1 MAEEQLYTVEG
12 ARATPAER
20 VSLTEAGLLER
31 QHLQEWVIAH
41 PEILGEDVLIV
52 TFEFDRWITGA
63 GAPTWERLDVLAL
76 DRAGRLIVAELKRDV
91 APDAVMVQ
99 ALNYAAMARGF
110 SLDLL
115 VEAYGARRGGEL
127 STAELQQELREWA
140 PAVSDE
146 TLAPPRIAL
155 VAEDFGPVLRN
166 TAMFLI
172 EQGLDLRL
180 VRVQLYRMTNGTLAL
195 TASQLLPVPN
205 TEEFMV
211 RPRSAASTQRAARAA
226 AASRASIPDR
236 LVAAGVFEA
245 GQELRIVVPSGVGED
260 RDAVAAWLAENPQ
273 RAVVRWRQDPRA
285 PVEWAV
291 DGETWNLTTLIRH
304 IVEGATGEPARTQ
317 VWGPNWYQ
325 TLEGEVL
332 HKVTEPLGYVGGDRF
347 DWSRLHAVLAA
358 LPSGRWTTY
367 GDLAQ
372 VVGTAAQPL
381 GQHIARCEA
390 CPNAWRVLGGDGRPR
405 LNFKWSDPTDTRT
418 QEQAL
423 VGEGI
428 TFTAGAAD
436 PAKRL
441 GPAELNRLLSGVGNG
456 T

>member
-1 MAEEQLYTVEG
+1 MVEG
-12 ARATPAER
+12 AKATPAER

-31 QHLQEWVIAH
+31 RHIQEWVIAH

-127 STAELQQELREWA
+127 SAAELQEELHDWA
-140 PAVSDE
+140 PALSDE
-146 TLAPPRIAL
+146 TLGPPRIVL

-195 TASQLLPVPN
+195 TASQLLPVRD

-226 AASRASIPDR
+226 AARRTSIPDR
-236 LVAAGVFEA
+236 LVAAGIFEE
-245 GQELRIVVPSGVGED
+245 GEELRIVVPAGVAED
-260 RDAVAAWLAENPQ
+260 RDSVAAWLAEDPQ
-273 RAVVRWRQDPRA
+273 RSVVRWRQDPRA

-291 DGETWNLTTLIRH
+291 DGGSWNLTILIRH
-304 IVEGATGEPARTQ
+304 IIEEATGEPARTQ

-325 TLEGEVL
+325 TLDGEVL
-332 HKVTEPLGYVGGDRF
+332 HKVAEPLGDGT
-347 DWSRLHAVLAA
+347 
-358 LPSGRWTTY
+358 PSCASLRPV
-367 GDLAQ
+367 DD
-372 VVGTAAQPL
+372 V
-381 GQHIARCEA
+381 R
-390 CPNAWRVLGGDGRPR
+390 RPR
-405 LNFKWSDPTDTRT
+405 
-418 QEQAL
+418 
-423 VGEGI
+423 
-428 TFTAGAAD
+428 
-436 PAKRL
+436 
-441 GPAELNRLLSGVGNG
+441 
-456 T
+456 

>member
-1 MAEEQLYTVEG
+1 VAEEQLYTVEG
-12 ARATPAER
+12 AKAMPAER
-20 VSLTEAGLLER
+20 VTLTEAGLLER

-41 PEILGEDVLIV
+41 PEILGEDVLII

-115 VEAYGARRGGEL
+115 VEAYGARLGGEL
-127 STAELQQELREWA
+127 AASELQEELREWA

-146 TLAPPRIAL
+146 TLAPPRIVL
-155 VAEDFGPVLRN
+155 VAEDFGPVLRT
-166 TAMFLI
+166 TAIFLI

-195 TASQLLPVPN
+195 TASQLLPVPD
-205 TEEFMV
+205 TEDFMV

-226 AASRASIPDR
+226 AARRASIPER
-236 LVAAGVFEA
+236 LVTAGVFEE
-245 GQELRIVVPSGVGED
+245 GQELRIVVPAGVGED
-260 RDAVAAWLAENPQ
+260 RDAVGRWLADDPQ

-285 PVEWAV
+285 SVEWAV
-291 DGETWNLTTLIRH
+291 DGEAWNLTTLIGH
-304 IVEGATGEPARTQ
+304 IIEEATGELARTR

-332 HKVTEPLGYVGGDRF
+332 QKVAEPLGDVGGDRF
-347 DWSRLHAVLAA
+347 DWSHLHAVLAA

-372 VVGTAAQPL
+372 VVGTAPQPL
-381 GQHIARCEA
+381 GQHIARCAE

-405 LNFKWSDPTDTRT
+405 PTFKWSDPSDTRT

-428 TFTAGAAD
+428 SFTAGAAE

-441 GPAELNRLLSGVGNG
+441 GPAELNRLLSGVANG

>member
-1 MAEEQLYTVEG
+1 VAEEQLYMVEG
-12 ARATPAER
+12 ATATPADR

-76 DRAGRLIVAELKRDV
+76 DQTGRLIVAELKRGV

-115 VEAYGARRGGEL
+115 VEAYAARAGGGQSSNEV
-127 STAELQQELREWA
+127 QQELREWA
-140 PAVSDE
+140 PTLSDE
-146 TLAPPRIAL
+146 TLAPPRIVL

-180 VRVQLYRMTNGTLAL
+180 VRVQLYRMPHGTLAL
-195 TASQLLPVPN
+195 TASQLLPVPD

-226 AASRASIPDR
+226 AARRSSIPER
-236 LVAAGVFEA
+236 LVAAKSFEE
-245 GQELRIVVPSGVGED
+245 GEELRIVVPVGVAED
-260 RDAVAAWLAENPQ
+260 REAVAAWLAEEPT
-273 RAVVRWRQDPRA
+273 RAVVRWRQDFRA
-285 PVEWAV
+285 PIQWAA
-291 DGETWNLTTLIRH
+291 DGEPWNLTSLIRH
-304 IVEGATGEPARTQ
+304 IVGEATGEPARTH

-325 TLEGEVL
+325 TLDGEVL
-332 HKVTEPLGYVGGDRF
+332 HKVAEALGDAGEPRF
-347 DWSRLHAVLAA
+347 DWSRLHTLLAG

-381 GQHIARCEA
+381 GGHMSRCEE

-405 LNFKWSDPTDTRT
+405 PNFAWSDPTEVRT
-418 QEQAL
+418 QEEAL
-423 VGEGI
+423 SAEAV
-428 TFTAGAAD
+428 TFTHGVAD
-436 PAKRL
+436 PSKRL
-441 GPAELNRLLSGVGNG
+441 KAAELNHLIVGRD
-456 T
+456 